1 MSVLLELAFFLAL
14 VCQVPVESYVSIKVP
29 SGPSSTLESYLCNGS
44 LRSNVSLQLDAGEHW
59 IHPGSFCSV
68 FNVSAIR
75 ITGAGIETTIVR
87 CDDKKP
93 RGFGFLSVRNVTI
106 EKVKFVGC
114 GQMTYRN
121 GSRREIFTTPLV
133 LFFEATSAVTVQQVE
148 ITRFIGMGVVG
159 YALGGSVTIRE
170 VKVQTC
176 ARGNC
181 SGVLIYSDP
190 LQTAVPYV
198 RLHFCSFRDMR
209 FEPSTSGLGFIG
221 AGITILEQRSVIVDG
236 CQFKHLEA
244 PIGAAV
250 SAKSASVLVVN
261 STFEK
266 NIGYKTGAICSN
278 GSTVELMN
286 SSFTANVINGTGE
299 GGAIYVYLS
308 KIKTFGCWFEN
319 NTASIGGAV
328 FIFGH
333 FNDNRAQYLEQS
345 TFVRNR
351 APIGAAIFAGDFVER
366 NGSATYSLSLVNTV
380 VKDNRCSCG
389 MQDQTKGA
397 AIYTSELS
405 YLSIE
410 GGEFTGNS
418 PRGAIQVLAGR
429 VHIKGNVTFRRNTG
443 ENGGALCLSNNALLY
458 FYSKTNV
465 KFSENRATGIGGAL
479 YIQGDPNTV
488 KSDYIGCAINFPG
501 DDENFTIVFNNN
513 TAQLYGPTIYATPIY
528 DCFIDV
534 SSTLGPYLDTY
545 NDFEFY
551 ELLFKITPQTENQ
564 ILSFPEKFHICGC
577 DKDTMCSVTDG
588 NYLITLHPGGTIRF
602 RATPRDS
609 QNHTS
614 PSVVYAD
621 LYEHGVVSPDAHFT
635 HQQNIQWID
644 KECELIEYQIYGPE
658 NRLFDLRLF
667 TYRGDVPDSIKI
679 NLTGCGRG
687 FSFGMKTCKCS
698 PFLKARDI
706 SCNVTDGMI
715 TRKRKWV
722 GYSYELSKLAVAR
735 TCPLDYCRDNLTSVS
750 LATEDALCN
759 NGRTGVLCGHCH
771 LSLSVVF
778 GSSECRTCS
787 NVWLLTI
794 LMYAVLG
801 IALVTILFMLNL
813 TVTEGTIYSL
823 IFYANIVQVNAFIF
837 FNQTYLQPLQIII
850 SFINLDLG
858 FPLCFY
864 DGMDDAAKTGL
875 QFVFPAYLLVLT
887 IAFIVLCHYC
897 LKSNFSG
904 KRLNRFSRFVGKRAV
919 SVLATLI
926 YLSYSKLLRTV
937 IQILTFATVHID
949 KDKEFRVWFYD
960 GTIRYLEGKH
970 LLLFL
975 IAMVTSVFF
984 LFPYTLALTLIPII
998 DKYSDHNRLFTWLH
1012 QKSNLLKPMNDAY
1025 YAPYKGKWRS
1035 WLGVRLWVL
1044 ILLYVTT
1051 LSVGS
1056 DNPSLLLY
1064 IHAVVVIVF
1073 LFIQAQVKPFSC
1085 APHAQK
1091 SRTIKFFNQLLNTV
1105 DLFYMLDYS
1114 ILALTVSYLWA
1125 NVIEDEHYDIAVGI
1139 LVGLA
1144 VSVFCVTFL
1153 YHAIIAVIRVCK
1165 GEKKQEW
1172 LKYIEDTLSPK
1183 EISKPPTRIEMRA
1196 SRLSGHLR
1204 EPLIESQ

>member
-1 MSVLLELAFFLAL
+1 ML
-14 VCQVPVESYVSIKVP
+14 
-29 SGPSSTLESYLCNGS
+29 
-44 LRSNVSLQLDAGEHW
+44 
-59 IHPGSFCSV
+59 
-68 FNVSAIR
+68 
-75 ITGAGIETTIVR
+75 TI
-87 CDDKKP
+87 
-93 RGFGFLSVRNVTI
+93 
-106 EKVKFVGC
+106 
-114 GQMTYRN
+114 
-121 GSRREIFTTPLV
+121 
-133 LFFEATSAVTVQQVE
+133 
-148 ITRFIGMGVVG
+148 
-159 YALGGSVTIRE
+159 
-170 VKVQTC
+170 
-176 ARGNC
+176 
-181 SGVLIYSDP
+181 
-190 LQTAVPYV
+190 
-198 RLHFCSFRDMR
+198 
-209 FEPSTSGLGFIG
+209 
-221 AGITILEQRSVIVDG
+221 
-236 CQFKHLEA
+236 
-244 PIGAAV
+244 
-250 SAKSASVLVVN
+250 
-261 STFEK
+261 
-266 NIGYKTGAICSN
+266 
-278 GSTVELMN
+278 
-286 SSFTANVINGTGE
+286 
-299 GGAIYVYLS
+299 
-308 KIKTFGCWFEN
+308 
-319 NTASIGGAV
+319 
-328 FIFGH
+328 
-333 FNDNRAQYLEQS
+333 
-345 TFVRNR
+345 
-351 APIGAAIFAGDFVER
+351 
-366 NGSATYSLSLVNTV
+366 
-380 VKDNRCSCG
+380 
-389 MQDQTKGA
+389 
-397 AIYTSELS
+397 
-405 YLSIE
+405 
-410 GGEFTGNS
+410 
-418 PRGAIQVLAGR
+418 
-429 VHIKGNVTFRRNTG
+429 
-443 ENGGALCLSNNALLY
+443 
-458 FYSKTNV
+458 
-465 KFSENRATGIGGAL
+465 
-479 YIQGDPNTV
+479 
-488 KSDYIGCAINFPG
+488 
-501 DDENFTIVFNNN
+501 
-513 TAQLYGPTIYATPIY
+513 
-528 DCFIDV
+528 
-534 SSTLGPYLDTY
+534 
-545 NDFEFY
+545 
-551 ELLFKITPQTENQ
+551 PQ
-564 ILSFPEKFHICGC
+564 
-577 DKDTMCSVTDG
+577 
-588 NYLITLHPGGTIRF
+588 
-602 RATPRDS
+602 
-609 QNHTS
+609 
-614 PSVVYAD
+614 
-621 LYEHGVVSPDAHFT
+621 
-635 HQQNIQWID
+635 
-644 KECELIEYQIYGPE
+644 
-658 NRLFDLRLF
+658 
-667 TYRGDVPDSIKI
+667 
-679 NLTGCGRG
+679 
-687 FSFGMKTCKCS
+687 
-698 PFLKARDI
+698 ARDI

-801 IALVTILFMLNL
+801 IAL
-813 TVTEGTIYSL
+813 
-823 IFYANIVQVNAFIF
+823 
-837 FNQTYLQPLQIII
+837 PLQIII

>member
-244 PIGAAV
+244 PIGAA
-250 SAKSASVLVVN
+250 
-261 STFEK
+261 
-266 NIGYKTGAICSN
+266 
-278 GSTVELMN
+278 
-286 SSFTANVINGTGE
+286 
-299 GGAIYVYLS
+299 
-308 KIKTFGCWFEN
+308 
-319 NTASIGGAV
+319 
-328 FIFGH
+328 
-333 FNDNRAQYLEQS
+333 S